1 MDKFTFLRSWAQE
14 RRQTAGDSE
23 GFADFVISFR
33 RGKSTE
39 DAQEA
44 LEDVVKRLVGAGLV
58 VEVRAALRAQRGGGF
73 EVEAGRVLLFVTCPR
88 ARLEHEMQR
97 SRVQDWLGGMVAL
110 RRGDDGAL
118 EVDAEVQEDP
128 RRLLEGQD
136 AGQLAVAER
145 QRLVRRIISGARSEG
160 GAEVAGDGMDV
171 VGLHDRKFNQQW
183 LGHWARTWLID
194 GKGLRRIREHF
205 GDEIAMYFAF
215 LQSYVLWLALP
226 AVVGIVWWGAGERFS
241 WQFGA
246 LQVLW
251 GVVFTETWARREA
264 DIATSWGVRGVQHAR
279 DTRRTA
285 FRPDRYVTDAATGE
299 RVATFSAARRWVRRL
314 AGVPVIA
321 ALALAMAALI
331 GLIFGLQTFVSEFYA
346 GPFGGILGLV
356 PVVLF
361 SASLPGL
368 TALCTRVAAA
378 LTEYENYEYEA
389 EHAAQLT
396 AKIFVFRF
404 LQDQLYLFLTA
415 WVFVPH
421 RDAFGTWIN
430 GAYDALRGVLP
441 LAPAHTGLKA
451 SATPAAQLV
460 QSMLTSFVVTSQL
473 VNMAT
478 ETALPLLQRW
488 WGTRA
493 GAGGSGANSSDSSS
507 PSSSNSGADGPGA
520 SNPGARRHMLAS
532 VLAVAPTAVDT
543 WVESDSSADAPP
555 DIQQQFIARV
565 AEETALPAYTTF
577 EDYAEMASQF
587 ARVAFFS
594 VAWPLAPLAA
604 LLNNWLELR
613 TDAAKICSATQR
625 PPSRRVESIG
635 PWLHALRMMCW
646 LSSITNALLVYQFHP
661 NCALLPHADPEAL
674 RHVGRTR
681 LSFALVVLLF
691 SEHAFLAVRWLVVHV
706 MASWPAAHVRI
717 AERARAQSRRR
728 WLDRAPPVLR
738 GLAADSDEL
747 HAESPADWRAELERG
762 RDILAGKAK
771 TA

>member
-1 MDKFTFLRSWAQE
+1 MDKFTFLQSWAQE
-14 RRQTAGDSE
+14 RRQAAAAAAAAAETGD
-23 GFADFVISFR
+23 GFADFVVSFR
-33 RGKSTE
+33 SGKRTE
-39 DAQEA
+39 EEAQQA
-44 LEDVVKRLVGAGLV
+44 LQDTVKRLAEAGLV
-58 VEVRAALRAQRGGGF
+58 VEARPALRAQRGGGYRA
-73 EVEAGRVLLFVTCPR
+73 EAGRVLLFVTCPR

-97 SRVQDWLGGMVAL
+97 SRVQDWLGGMVPL

-118 EVDAEVQEDP
+118 EVDADVQEDP
-128 RRLLEGQD
+128 RRLLAGHD

-145 QRLVRRIISGARSEG
+145 QRLVQRIISGAHSEG
-160 GAEVAGDGMDV
+160 GAEVAGDGVEV
-171 VGLHDRKFNQQW
+171 VALHDRKFNQQW

-226 AVVGIVWWGAGERFS
+226 AAAGVVWWGAGGRFS
-241 WQFGA
+241 WQFGV
-246 LQVLW
+246 LLVLW
-251 GVVFTETWARREA
+251 SVVFTETWARREA

-279 DTRRTA
+279 DTRRAA
-285 FRPDRYVTDAATGE
+285 FRPDRYTTDAATGE
-299 RVATFSAARRWVRRL
+299 RVATFSAARRWLRRL

-321 ALALAMAALI
+321 ALALGMAALI
-331 GLIFGLQTFVSEFYA
+331 GLIFGLQTFISEFYA
-346 GPFGGILGLV
+346 GPFGGVLGLV

-389 EHAAQLT
+389 EHMAQLT

-415 WVFVPH
+415 WVFVPY
-421 RDAFGTWIN
+421 RDVFGAWVT
-430 GAYDALRGVLP
+430 GAYDALRDVLP
-441 LAPAHTGLKA
+441 LAPAHAGLKT

-473 VNMAT
+473 VNMGT
-478 ETALPLLQRW
+478 ETVLPLLQRW
-488 WGTRA
+488 WSTRSA
-493 GAGGSGANSSDSSS
+493 NRSPATDADASKRGS
-507 PSSSNSGADGPGA
+507 
-520 SNPGARRHMLAS
+520 RRRRMLAS
-532 VLAVAPTAVDT
+532 VFAVAPTAVDA
-543 WVESDSSADAPP
+543 WVESDGSADAPA
-555 DIQQQFIARV
+555 DIQQQFVARV

-625 PPSRRVESIG
+625 PPARRVETIG

-646 LSSITNALLVYQFHP
+646 LSSITNALLVYQFHA
-661 NCALLPHADPEAL
+661 NCALLPHADPAAL
-674 RHVGRTR
+674 QHVGRTR

-691 SEHAFLAVRWLVVHV
+691 SEHAFLAVRWLVVQV
-706 MASWPAAHVRI
+706 MASWPAAHARI

-728 WLDRAPPVLR
+728 WLDRASPMLR
-738 GLAADSDEL
+738 GLAAESDEPQ
-747 HAESPADWRAELERG
+747 AESGGDWRAEAERG
-762 RDILAGKAK
+762 RNILAGKVK